1 MKIALLTDTHYGVR
15 NDSVTFAGFQN
26 KFFYEV
32 FLPYLKENRITE
44 VIHLGDLM
52 DRRKYVNYVTLKNV
66 KECFILPLLNERI
79 GVNIIVGNHD
89 TYYKNTNN
97 VNGINELF
105 SSIDPISFQIW
116 WDKPVEVVYDGL
128 KILLCPWICEDN
140 YADTMKAI
148 EDTDARVLMG
158 HLELQGFEMHR
169 GSICDHGQTADTFAK
184 FDLVCSGHFH
194 HKSTHG
200 NIAYLGS
207 PYEMTW
213 NDYGDPRGFHIFD
226 TDTREIT
233 FVHNP
238 YSIFHKIEYSDADM
252 TIEDIGHLETNG
264 LTGTYIKVIVKEKTN
279 PYLFDLFID
288 KLQQSGAADIKVVD
302 DHLNLDLADD
312 SIVDEAQDTLTIMNK
327 YIETIEFRGDKKR
340 VEHFIRELYQEAV
353 NL

>member
-1 MKIALLTDTHYGVR
+1 MKLALITDSHFGSRGDSEVFHKYFEKFYTDT
-15 NDSVTFAGFQN
+15 
-26 KFFYEV
+26 FF
-32 FLPYLKENRITE
+32 PYLLKNGIKE
-44 VIHLGDLM
+44 VIHLGDQF
-52 DRRKYVNYVTLKNV
+52 DRRKYVNFVTLQRCKQYFYDKLV
-66 KECFILPLLNERI
+66 QYDRSLNA
-79 GVNIIVGNHD
+79 IIGNHD
-89 TYYKNTNN
+89 VSYKNTNS
-97 VNGINELF
+97 VNSPNLLLTEYSKNLTN
-105 SSIDPISFQIW
+105 W

-148 EDTDARVLMG
+148 EETDARVLMG

-194 HKSTHG
+194 HKSTHD

-226 TDTREIT
+226 TDTRAIT
-233 FVHNP
+233 FVRNP